1 MYGISQLIYLH
12 FNNFLKYFLLFI
24 KRAFRFKNVDTL
36 IKHVLI
42 KHAIIIINKLFNL
55 KHAIP

>member
-1 MYGISQLIYLH
+1 MIY

-24 KRAFRFKNVDTL
+24 KRALRFKNVDAL
-36 IKHVLI
+36 IKPVLI
-42 KHAIIIINKLFNL
+42 NHAIIIINKLFNL